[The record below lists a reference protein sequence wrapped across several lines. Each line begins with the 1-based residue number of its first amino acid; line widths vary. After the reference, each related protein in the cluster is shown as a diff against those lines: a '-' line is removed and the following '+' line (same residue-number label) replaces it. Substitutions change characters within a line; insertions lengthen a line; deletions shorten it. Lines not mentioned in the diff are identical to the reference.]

1 MKKPCT
7 LILLMYLAGCGKS
20 DEQAPVITL
29 VSPQSNQVFA
39 AGQVV
44 NVEADITDDE
54 GLHMVHLVVTDNT
67 GGHLVHFEDHY
78 DGRSYDL
85 NKSFTVVAGRTYTIE
100 MDATDHAN
108 NTARRTLTVSANP

>member
-1 MKKPCT
+1 MKKLCT
-7 LILLMYLAGCGKS
+7 LVFLMYMAGCGKS
-20 DEQAPVITL
+20 DEQAPEISL
-29 VSPQSNQVFA
+29 ISPQSNQVFS

-44 NVEADITDDE
+44 TVEADITDNE
-54 GLHMVHLVVTDNT
+54 GIHMVHLVVTDNT

-78 DGRSYDL
+78 DGRTYDL

-108 NTARRTLTVSANP
+108 NTTRRSLTVSGN